1 MKKPQLPGSTFFQW
15 LVSYLAILLLP
26 VGMMVLVSM
35 QALSAAREEVTQVHR
50 GALNQLQAV
59 MDSEFSAAHRMVYA
73 LSADT
78 RVQSVAYSTGD
89 YTPYQYQ
96 SMKRIQQDFQKYTST
111 SELVESI
118 YLYLPA
124 GAYVLGN
131 GGHYSLQRLKDY
143 FSQTYHLSY
152 SQYAG
157 SLASYHDRELIS
169 LRGGD
174 GGEYLFLFHSV
185 LPAGEERG
193 RALLLFKLDKSV
205 LEREMALLNGSIES
219 QIELVLDKTAAYSE
233 TALPVSE
240 GDFYSLL
247 ESAVPMRLA
256 APEGF
261 ILSAPS
267 AVQKVHYLMAVSL
280 DTLNGELREIRFLFV
295 SCILLCLVLGAV
307 MAFLLSRRQYQP
319 LEKLISLLKAR
330 QRSLAPAD
338 RNEYQFLEASFNRII
353 SEMQQTEGELSRRE
367 AAVRRM
373 VLNRLL
379 TGRYRNWEQAD
390 GPLSSVGVAF
400 DTREFIVIGFAVRDD
415 SQLFFEEERE
425 DADAETVRVI
435 IQNIAEELAGERH
448 QAFCT
453 EIDGRVAMA
462 ACRRQ
467 DEEPALFGAEMAEV
481 CQRVAKLTGEHFNLL
496 LCCTVSALHYDAQGV
511 AAAYKEAAEMAEY
524 AVISGSSAEVL
535 TWQEFF
541 DAAALPETSGLH
553 LEERCAYFVSLIRE
567 GSYTQAIQG
576 FDELM
581 ALYLPADLNNLA
593 LAKCRVF
600 GLINQLLVAFEDLK
614 EEFSDEFYSGLDPA
628 GHLLQIKSVSEL
640 KLEVGRLLSEV
651 TAHYMERNPIP
662 SGSRAERIKEYV
674 QEHYADP
681 ALSAAEI
688 SEAFEMNPA
697 YLSRFFKKWTGIG
710 VLDYI
715 HEVRITEAKRRMLE
729 TDESIKIISEQVGYY
744 NSLTFIRAF
753 KRQEGCT
760 PGQYRQTASR

>member
-35 QALSAAREEVTQVHR
+35 QALSAAREEVTQVYR

-390 GPLSSVGVAF
+390 GPLSSVGVTF

-415 SQLFFEEERE
+415 S
-425 DADAETVRVI
+425 
-435 IQNIAEELAGERH
+435 
-448 QAFCT
+448 
-453 EIDGRVAMA
+453 
-462 ACRRQ
+462 
-467 DEEPALFGAEMAEV
+467 
-481 CQRVAKLTGEHFNLL
+481 
-496 LCCTVSALHYDAQGV
+496 
-511 AAAYKEAAEMAEY
+511 
-524 AVISGSSAEVL
+524 
-535 TWQEFF
+535 
-541 DAAALPETSGLH
+541 
-553 LEERCAYFVSLIRE
+553 
-567 GSYTQAIQG
+567 
-576 FDELM
+576 
-581 ALYLPADLNNLA
+581 
-593 LAKCRVF
+593 
-600 GLINQLLVAFEDLK
+600 
-614 EEFSDEFYSGLDPA
+614 
-628 GHLLQIKSVSEL
+628 
-640 KLEVGRLLSEV
+640 
-651 TAHYMERNPIP
+651 
-662 SGSRAERIKEYV
+662 
-674 QEHYADP
+674 
-681 ALSAAEI
+681 
-688 SEAFEMNPA
+688 
-697 YLSRFFKKWTGIG
+697 
-710 VLDYI
+710 
-715 HEVRITEAKRRMLE
+715 
-729 TDESIKIISEQVGYY
+729 
-744 NSLTFIRAF
+744 
-753 KRQEGCT
+753 
-760 PGQYRQTASR
+760 